1 MNIITKCAVA
11 GTIGFIIGMN
21 PFTADAHPGP
31 PENVAQVACEK
42 GGGKFIP
49 KEMTVHGL
57 TVTILECRFL
67 TYQEWLEQKKDD

>member
-1 MNIITKCAVA
+1 MWRFLLILLLPTVA
-11 GTIGFIIGMN
+11 S
-21 PFTADAHPGP
+21 AYPGP

-42 GGGKFIP
+42 GGGNFIP
-49 KEMTVHGL
+49 KEMTIHGL